1 MKICPAFGKKDIVF
15 LVTISIL
22 SMLIYGM
29 ILSTT
34 KSGGEIKI
42 TIDGKAFGIYELN
55 EDQTIPITIDGGV
68 ANTVVIQNGKASM
81 QSATC
86 PDGLCKKQGQISR
99 QKQTIV
105 CLPHKVVV
113 EVISG
118 KETEG
123 LDAIAS

>member
-1 MKICPAFGKKDIVF
+1 MA
-15 LVTISIL
+15 
-22 SMLIYGM
+22 Y
-29 ILSTT
+29 
-34 KSGGEIKI
+34 
-42 TIDGKAFGIYELN
+42 GIYELN
-55 EDQTIPITIDGGV
+55 EDQIIPITIDGGV
-68 ANTVVIQNGKASM
+68 ANTVVIQDGKASM

>member
-22 SMLIYGM
+22 SILIYGM

-42 TIDGKAFGIYELN
+42 TIDG
-55 EDQTIPITIDGGV
+55 GV
-68 ANTVVIQNGKASM
+68 ANTVVIQDGKASM

>member
-15 LVTISIL
+15 LVSISML

-42 TIDGKAFGIYELN
+42 TVDGNLYGTYDLNVDQEIPISIDGVI
-55 EDQTIPITIDGGV
+55 
-68 ANTVVIQNGKASM
+68 ANTVVIHDGKASM
-81 QSATC
+81 QAATC